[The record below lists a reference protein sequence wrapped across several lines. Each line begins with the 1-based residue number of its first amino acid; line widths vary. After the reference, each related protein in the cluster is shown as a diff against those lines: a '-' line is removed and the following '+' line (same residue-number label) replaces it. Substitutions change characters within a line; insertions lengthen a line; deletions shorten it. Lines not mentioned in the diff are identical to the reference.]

1 MKFLQVFGIYVIN
14 ILRGSKPE
22 LNTFVTTL
30 ATNGAHVDVKTGTK
44 WKDLE
49 TKLARRVGRVAES
62 ETPSQR
68 TRYTPHMRVVRRSEG
83 NSVS

>member
-1 MKFLQVFGIYVIN
+1 MNFLQVFGIYVIN

-22 LNTFVTTL
+22 FEYFVSTL
-30 ATNGAHVDVKTGTK
+30 ATNGAHVDVKTGRK
-44 WKDLE
+44 WNDLE

-68 TRYTPHMRVVRRSEG
+68 TRYTPHMRVVQRSEG
-83 NSVS
+83 NSIS